1 MSTRTCPNH
10 HIFIFALAFVLWAWI
25 NLLLRR
31 KKKQNIIQK
40 EIKILTLKR
49 FKNKIKS
56 DEKQNQNTMVLKK
69 ETIKNLNVLVF
80 GLIFLWSCLTFYDLY
95 RDFSWKENI
104 DQFRWFMFNVK
115 INLSAGI
122 YI

>member
-1 MSTRTCPNH
+1 MKDY
-10 HIFIFALAFVLWAWI
+10 ILIFALAFVLWAWI

-69 ETIKNLNVLVF
+69 ATIKNLNVLVF
-80 GLIFLWSCLTFYDLY
+80 GVIFLWSCLTFYDLY

-104 DQFRWFMFNVK
+104 DQIRWFMFNVK
-115 INLSAGI
+115 INLSTGI

>member
-1 MSTRTCPNH
+1 MKD

-25 NLLLRR
+25 NLFLRR
-31 KKKQNIIQK
+31 KKKKNIIQK

-56 DEKQNQNTMVLKK
+56 YEKQNQNNMVLKK
-69 ETIKNLNVLVF
+69 ATIKNLKVLVF
-80 GLIFLWSCLTFYDLY
+80 GLILFWSCLTFYDLY
-95 RDFSWKENI
+95 KDFSWKENI
-104 DQFRWFMFNVK
+104 DQFTWFMFNVK
-115 INLSAGI
+115 INLSTGI